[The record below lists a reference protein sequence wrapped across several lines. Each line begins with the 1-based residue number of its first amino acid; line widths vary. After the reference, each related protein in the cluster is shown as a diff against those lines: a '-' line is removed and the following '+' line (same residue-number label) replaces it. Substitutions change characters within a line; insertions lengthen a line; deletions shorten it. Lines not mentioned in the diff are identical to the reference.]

1 MAVVRV
7 EDAQGNILW
16 QPAQR
21 KDEVLDP
28 AHAWLMLDMLR
39 DVVRRG
45 TAYNSVWAA
54 GFTLPAGGK
63 TGTTDEYTDAWY
75 IGFTPEIVAGIW
87 LGYDLV
93 QPIMPNAGG
102 GRIVAPAWTSF
113 MRDVYNRR
121 PAPAD
126 WPRPDLLVTREV
138 DRTTGFLAT
147 PWCPLDAR
155 QWDWFYP
162 GTEPTH
168 TCPVH
173 TPFGITP

>member
-1 MAVVRV
+1 
-7 EDAQGNILW
+7 
-16 QPAQR
+16 
-21 KDEVLDP
+21 
-28 AHAWLMLDMLR
+28 
-39 DVVRRG
+39 
-45 TAYNSVWAA
+45 
-54 GFTLPAGGK
+54 
-63 TGTTDEYTDAWY
+63 
-75 IGFTPEIVAGIW
+75 
-87 LGYDLV
+87 
-93 QPIMPNAGG
+93 
-102 GRIVAPAWTSF
+102 